1 MSTKKRILIIED
13 DSLLQEFYK
22 VLFRKLGKEIII
34 LEDANKIISE
44 ILNGDVCLIIMDI
57 NLKNTY
63 LREKRTDGIKLSH
76 YIKVKYSNLKIPILL
91 ITAYSSN
98 YISSNILEES
108 LADDI
113 LLKPI
118 VDFDL
123 LIDKINKLLEKR

>member
-1 MSTKKRILIIED
+1 MSVKKKILIIED

-22 VLFRKLGKEIII
+22 VLFRKLDREIII
-34 LEDANKIISE
+34 LEDANMIISE
-44 ILNGDVCLIIMDI
+44 ILNGDICLIIMDI

-76 YIKVKYSNLKIPILL
+76 YIKVKYSNLNIPIIL

-98 YISSNILEES
+98 YISNDILQES

-123 LIDKINKLLEKR
+123 LVDKINKLLEKR

>member
-1 MSTKKRILIIED
+1 MSDKKRILIIED
-13 DSLLQEFYK
+13 DNLLQEFYK
-22 VLFRKLGKEIII
+22 VLFRKLDREIII
-34 LEDANKIISE
+34 LEDANMIISE

-98 YISSNILEES
+98 YISNNILVES